1 MPVGEWTSV
10 RSRTNRRL
18 EAEMSQISEGSALVL
33 ALACALWIYEVTK
46 VIHAQR
52 NRLIDLPVRARDS
65 SPMAISP
72 NLEPL
77 VSRILRRD
85 GDVAVTDFLGERLA
99 AYESIVAFYGSGDRE
114 TLRKLVSSEIYDTF
128 SDAIEARQ
136 ERTRTIFS
144 RIDLPKILDGH
155 LDDDRMEISIRF
167 AAEYFELPCDCSG
180 QSVIAKPE
188 KRHSVDIWTFA
199 RILSSPKDEWRLIA
213 TEASVR

>member
-1 MPVGEWTSV
+1 
-10 RSRTNRRL
+10 
-18 EAEMSQISEGSALVL
+18 MSQISEGSALVL

-99 AYESIVAFYGSGDRE
+99 AYESIVAVYGSGDRE
-114 TLRKLVSSEIYDTF
+114 TLRKLVSRNLRYLFRRDRGTAGENQD
-128 SDAIEARQ
+128 D
-136 ERTRTIFS
+136 
-144 RIDLPKILDGH
+144 ILTD
-155 LDDDRMEISIRF
+155 RF
-167 AAEYFELPCDCSG
+167 AQNSGRSPRRRPHGDFHPVRGRIFRVAVRLFGSIGDSKTGKTPQRRYLDVCPDSVVAQGRMASDRNGGQCPMTRKVRPRHTGLDRDQFLPG
-180 QSVIAKPE
+180 
-188 KRHSVDIWTFA
+188 
-199 RILSSPKDEWRLIA
+199 
-213 TEASVR
+213 

>member
-1 MPVGEWTSV
+1 
-10 RSRTNRRL
+10 
-18 EAEMSQISEGSALVL
+18 MSQISEGSALVL

-99 AYESIVAFYGSGDRE
+99 AYESIVAAYGS
-114 TLRKLVSSEIYDTF
+114 DTF

-188 KRHSVDIWTFA
+188 KGHSVDIWTFA

-213 TEASVR
+213 TEASFR

>member
-1 MPVGEWTSV
+1 MPETRTLWRYPRISN
-10 RSRTNRRL
+10 RS
-18 EAEMSQISEGSALVL
+18 
-33 ALACALWIYEVTK
+33 Y
-46 VIHAQR
+46 
-52 NRLIDLPVRARDS
+52 P
-65 SPMAISP
+65 
-72 NLEPL
+72 
-77 VSRILRRD
+77 ILRRD

-99 AYESIVAFYGSGDRE
+99 AYESIVAVYGSGGRA